1 MDAAMRFAMRSHG
14 QLLVALL
21 VMATCALPAL
31 AAGPALTG
39 HWVLL
44 EDESDDPR
52 DALKGLTLMRQ
63 DSFSDED
70 RRERAVTDQVSNNY
84 YAQRALVEK
93 RRVENAVADV
103 GPIQLVLDAR
113 VLDIEDAGATA
124 TIRYDTAYT
133 RSLMP
138 TEGGP
143 VYSAKGNEYK
153 TDSLGLELS
162 YRRDGLF
169 VIETMLRPRGRMLEE
184 FKLDPGGNKL
194 TVNTTIDNPD
204 WVIEARLRRVFA
216 RNGAE

>member
-1 MDAAMRFAMRSHG
+1 MHSVIRGCGRW
-14 QLLVALL
+14 L
-21 VMATCALPAL
+21 VMLLSVASWVLPAM
-31 AAGPALTG
+31 AAGPVLSG

-44 EDESDDPR
+44 EDESEDPR
-52 DALKGLTLMRQ
+52 DALKGLTLMRE
-63 DSFSDED
+63 DSFLDDD
-70 RRERAVTDQVSNNY
+70 RRRRSMTDQAASNY

-93 RRVENAVADV
+93 RRTENAVADV
-103 GPIQLVLDAR
+103 GPIQRVLDAS
-113 VLDIEDAGATA
+113 VLDIEDAGATT

-143 VYSAKGNEYK
+143 VYSAKGNEYRA
-153 TDSLGLELS
+153 DSLGLELS
-162 YRRDGLF
+162 YRRDGVF

-184 FKLDPGGNKL
+184 FTLDAGGNKL

-216 RNGAE
+216 RNGAD

>member
-1 MDAAMRFAMRSHG
+1 MRSAMRSCG

-21 VMATCALPAL
+21 ALVACVPPAL
-31 AAGPALTG
+31 AAGPVLTG

-44 EDESDDPR
+44 EDESEDPR

-63 DSFSDED
+63 GGLEDDD
-70 RRERAVTDQVSNNY
+70 RRKRAVTDQVSTNY
-84 YAQRALVEK
+84 YSQRALVEK
-93 RRVENAVADV
+93 RRIENAVADV
-103 GPIQLVLDAR
+103 GPIQRVLDAR

-124 TIRYDTAYT
+124 TINYDTAYS
-133 RSLMP
+133 RMLMP

-162 YRRDGLF
+162 YRRDGLL

-194 TVNTTIDNPD
+194 TVDTTIDNPD

-216 RNGAE
+216 RDGAR

>member
-1 MDAAMRFAMRSHG
+1 MRFAIRSCG

-21 VMATCALPAL
+21 GLAACALPAA
-31 AAGPALTG
+31 AAGPVLSG
-39 HWVLL
+39 HWVLVD
-44 EDESDDPR
+44 DESDDPR

-63 DSFSDED
+63 DTFLDDD
-70 RRERAVTDQVSNNY
+70 RRKRTMTDQVSSNY

-93 RRVENAVADV
+93 RRSENAVADV
-103 GPIQLVLDAR
+103 GPIQRVLDAR

-133 RSLMP
+133 RSLTP

-184 FKLDPGGNKL
+184 FKLDAGGNRL

-216 RNGAE
+216 RNGAD

>member
-1 MDAAMRFAMRSHG
+1 MRFAIRSCG

-21 VMATCALPAL
+21 ALASCALPAV
-31 AAGPALTG
+31 AAGPALSG

-44 EDESDDPR
+44 EDESEDPR

-63 DSFSDED
+63 DSLLDDD
-70 RRERAVTDQVSNNY
+70 RRKRSMTDQAASNY

-93 RRVENAVADV
+93 RRSENAVADV
-103 GPIQLVLDAR
+103 GPIQRVLDAR
-113 VLDIEDAGATA
+113 VLDIEDAGATT

-133 RSLMP
+133 RSLAP

-143 VYSAKGNEYK
+143 VYSAKGDEYK
-153 TDSLGLELS
+153 ADSLGLELS

-184 FKLDPGGNKL
+184 FKLDAGGNKL

-204 WVIEARLRRVFA
+204 WVIEARLRRVFT
-216 RNGAE
+216 RNGAD